1 MGKIKIKFGYPTS
14 IEEQEM
20 LSERAI
26 ENDCSIE
33 TALCFEFKYLLHS
46 FIKRKDKSFFDLV
59 FLVIVEKEVR
69 SPRISFGIYIENG
82 YKFPMIVLEDDYLKV
97 GRSEKLFISNE
108 FIDEFGKFY
117 QTEFDYEYVGLE
129 RAASWQ
135 QGFGI
140 S

>member
-46 FIKRKDKSFFDLV
+46 FIKRKDKNFFDLV
-59 FLVIVEKEVR
+59 FLVIAEKEVI
-69 SPRISFGIYIENG
+69 SPRISFDTYLENG
-82 YKFPMIVLEDDYLKV
+82 YKFPMMVLEDDYLKI
-97 GRSEKLFISNE
+97 GRSKRLFISNE
-108 FIDEFGKFY
+108 FINELGKFF

-129 RAASWQ
+129 RVMS
-135 QGFGI
+135 
-140 S
+140 